1 MATRTPVDMV
11 KVPFLTS
18 IFINPNWEGLHWGP
32 LNRWLADTKVGL
44 VKGQYF
50 HIFSPVWWGDGF
62 SPFFPLSRKLHRDFW
77 TIQPGGFPEACFAGG
92 DLGMVEQGSLQPKV
106 EATFRDGMGEKKKP
120 CYYMSPK
127 VSCIES
133 RSWVVNIYIYYM
145 YIFFD
150 HELFKSIWYRGQM
163 RYMIRK
169 YRLKI
174 WLYKIYLHVCMST

>member
-1 MATRTPVDMV
+1 MGRGSKALRRPWHCPAHHFNGVLEGSYETNFPLEHMIRLMATRTPVDMV

-106 EATFRDGMGEKKKP
+106 EATFRDGMGEKKNHAITWVP
-120 CYYMSPK
+120 
-127 VSCIES
+127 
-133 RSWVVNIYIYYM
+133 RWVV
-145 YIFFD
+145 
-150 HELFKSIWYRGQM
+150 
-163 RYMIRK
+163 
-169 YRLKI
+169 
-174 WLYKIYLHVCMST
+174 